1 MDFMATDGAAARR
14 CGPYGRVVGWGS
26 YVPEQVVTNH
36 DLSLRLDTSDEWIV
50 QRSGIRERH
59 IAGEHET
66 TSSMSVEAARVALA
80 RAGLAPNDLDLI
92 IVATSTPDYHTPP
105 VSSLVQAQLGAINV
119 PAFVVVT
126 GCTGFVYAY
135 SVANQFIQ
143 TGAYKTI
150 LVIGAELLSRFVNWR
165 DRSTCVLFGDAAG
178 AIVIQAT
185 DEPCGMYSFM
195 LGSDGSQ
202 GETIIMRS
210 GGSKKPF
217 GPQALADGDIYLEM
231 NGREVFKFAARVVGK
246 ACHTVREQAGMELS
260 DIDWI
265 IPHQANLRIIE
276 AAARDMGLPL
286 ERFIVNIDRYANT
299 SAASIPLALSEA
311 LDAGRVRVDD
321 KLLLVAFGAG
331 LTWGAT
337 LLQMAPTG
345 AATPAPLAPLLAR
358 NGTH

>member
-1 MDFMATDGAAARR
+1 VKTKAAEHEHLEAERANSATLWPLWAHHRLGQKCTRAGGHEPR
-14 CGPYGRVVGWGS
+14 
-26 YVPEQVVTNH
+26 
-36 DLSLRLDTSDEWIV
+36 LSLRLDTSDEWIV

-59 IAGEHET
+59 MAGAHET
-66 TSSMSVEAARVALA
+66 TSSMSVEAGRKALA
-80 RAGLAPNDLDLI
+80 RAGLTPGDLDLI

-105 VSSLVQAQLGAINV
+105 VSSLVQAQLGATNV

-150 LVIGAELLSRFVNWR
+150 LVIGAELLSRFVDWR

-178 AIVIQAT
+178 AVVIQAT
-185 DEPCGMYSFM
+185 DEPCGMDSFT

-217 GPQALADGDIYLEM
+217 GPQALADGDIFLEM

-246 ACHTVREQAGMELS
+246 ACADVLREARMPLE
-260 DIDWI
+260 DIDML
-265 IPHQANLRIIE
+265 IPHQANLRISQFVQKKLGLRDDQVWNNIQRFGNTTAAPVPIALCE
-276 AAARDMGLPL
+276 AWEAGKIKDGDL
-286 ERFIVNIDRYANT
+286 VC
-299 SAASIPLALSEA
+299 LA
-311 LDAGRVRVDD
+311 
-321 KLLLVAFGAG
+321 AFGSG
-331 LTWGAT
+331 FTWASA
-337 LLQMAPTG
+337 LM
-345 AATPAPLAPLLAR
+345 R
-358 NGTH
+358 W